1 MCDRLP
7 HTRRI
12 IRRDN
17 KVLQAASIPKFS
29 NYNMR
34 SFWSK
39 SQNFGTDMLDRNC
52 SLSFL
57 TEVWEKSENK
67 KHQYKIE
74 ELLELKGLKYIS
86 TPRPGARRGGGAAV
100 VVNTEKFSISKLNV
114 HIPSCLEVVWGLIRP
129 VEITG
134 KITKIIVCCFYCPP
148 RSTRK
153 TALINHMTLTLQ
165 SLMTSFPNAG
175 ILMSGDRND
184 LGIDRLL
191 TIDPS
196 LRQIVNKCTL
206 GAKVLDV
213 VLTNMAS
220 LFNEPEIVPP
230 IEVDDPAKG
239 VPSDHS
245 GVVVPPRTNSEMP
258 ATKYKVCKTFRPI
271 TSSSIDNIG
280 QVLVKEEWLFMDPN
294 LSPDEL
300 NELFQ
305 YYTSGI
311 LDTFC
316 PQKVSFVRP
325 DQKPWIIE
333 SVKILKRKFMREYE
347 RKGKSMKYVELKQ
360 AYDAKLMNEMR
371 KYESKLREQ
380 VASGDRSSS
389 YAALRKLGARPGE
402 KTNAFSI
409 PDHVDNNL
417 TA

>member
-1 MCDRLP
+1 MSSNASIVDVQNITVQIGHRPQSSLCDRLP

-29 NYNMR
+29 NYNIR

-165 SLMTSFPNAG
+165 SLMT
-175 ILMSGDRND
+175 
-184 LGIDRLL
+184 
-191 TIDPS
+191 
-196 LRQIVNKCTL
+196 
-206 GAKVLDV
+206 
-213 VLTNMAS
+213 
-220 LFNEPEIVPP
+220 
-230 IEVDDPAKG
+230 
-239 VPSDHS
+239 
-245 GVVVPPRTNSEMP
+245 
-258 ATKYKVCKTFRPI
+258 
-271 TSSSIDNIG
+271 
-280 QVLVKEEWLFMDPN
+280 
-294 LSPDEL
+294 
-300 NELFQ
+300 
-305 YYTSGI
+305 
-311 LDTFC
+311 
-316 PQKVSFVRP
+316 
-325 DQKPWIIE
+325 
-333 SVKILKRKFMREYE
+333 
-347 RKGKSMKYVELKQ
+347 
-360 AYDAKLMNEMR
+360 
-371 KYESKLREQ
+371 
-380 VASGDRSSS
+380 
-389 YAALRKLGARPGE
+389 
-402 KTNAFSI
+402 
-409 PDHVDNNL
+409 
-417 TA
+417 